1 MGKLEE
7 DMLKAIIT
15 DFDGT
20 LVDTFEANLRAYQ
33 RAFADEGL
41 TLTANRYRECFG
53 YRFDRF
59 MSAMGII
66 DDNIANRIKEAKKD
80 YYPKYFNHLKSNHAL
95 IDLIESFKA
104 MGGKTAIAS
113 TAHKENLMNVVNYL
127 NIADKFSLVL
137 AGVDVKNGKPDPEI
151 YLKAMEALYVKPE
164 ETLVFE
170 DSQVGIE
177 AAKAAG
183 AHYMIVP
190 HAQFEVGWRSLITE
204 AHNVGYTFEN
214 LYNRTRKFD

>member
-1 MGKLEE
+1 
-7 DMLKAIIT
+7 MLKAIIT

-59 MSAMGII
+59 MSAMGIL

-95 IDLIESFKA
+95 IGLIESFKA

-127 NIADKFSLVL
+127 DIADKFSLVL

-151 YLKAMEALYVKPE
+151 YLKAMDALYVKPE

-190 HAQFEVGWRSLITE
+190 HAQFEVGWFRS
-204 AHNVGYTFEN
+204 F
-214 LYNRTRKFD
+214 RSP